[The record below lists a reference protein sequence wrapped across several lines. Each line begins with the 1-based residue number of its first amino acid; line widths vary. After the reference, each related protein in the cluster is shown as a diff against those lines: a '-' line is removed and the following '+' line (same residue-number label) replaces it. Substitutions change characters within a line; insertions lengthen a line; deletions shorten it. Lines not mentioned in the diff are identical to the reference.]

1 MKKTPKPAKPKIK
14 DLDPKKSADVKG
26 GLTPHHLITN
36 K

>member
-1 MKKTPKPAKPKIK
+1 MKKTAKTTKPKIK

-26 GLTPHHLITN
+26 GLTLQHRVSS